1 MFAGVAANIY
11 WDIWGD
17 LSFAYMRTHFPD
29 FTPTESRRDSTYTT
43 TFSLKRYLMDRLL
56 LTFLFIHMK
65 NDSDYV
71 PSRGEYSG
79 KDIYTFEKNIYSLE
93 ITYVF

>member
-1 MFAGVAANIY
+1 
-11 WDIWGD
+11 
-17 LSFAYMRTHFPD
+17 MRTHFPD
-29 FTPTESRRDSTYTT
+29 FTPTKDRRDSTYTT

-65 NDSDYV
+65 NASDYV
-71 PSRGEYSG
+71 PSSGE
-79 KDIYTFEKNIYSLE
+79 DLYTFEKNIYSLE